1 MPHSHRLSRHRK
13 VWHVAAATA
22 LDDQTPRTFRDA
34 VASLRSW
41 RPDEHVVISEITA
54 PANIAPHSF
63 ALSAVAKRPGQS
75 EATGKLVLLHDPQPQ
90 TSWRGNLRLV
100 SFLRVNTDH
109 STDADQ
115 TLAVIAWSWLEDGLK
130 LASAP
135 HLALGGTVTCTA
147 DTRFGELRDPA
158 DGNVHATDVGLEV
171 RASWTAPTTELTTHL
186 WAWCLQLAAAVQL
199 SPEAVGEPG

>member
-147 DTRFGELRDPA
+147 DTRFGERKRARHRRRLGSPGLVDRSDHRTHHSPVGVVSSAGRRRPA
-158 DGNVHATDVGLEV
+158 
-171 RASWTAPTTELTTHL
+171 
-186 WAWCLQLAAAVQL
+186 L
-199 SPEAVGEPG
+199 S